1 MILLYKMPLH
11 MRKALKALF
20 VSGEKPTHVSLEPP
34 KIQALDF
41 FPSKMSLNG
50 MRDFMSEPMLPSLPA
65 GDALKIGSRT
75 PQHNGG
81 SLTTSPHV
89 NGDFPPSPRSQQI
102 DRHDSVA
109 SRTPEPHDTP
119 VKQPPN
125 EIRFSSAPLSEADG
139 LHSSQLL
146 SSQPGTP
153 TSEAG
158 GIPWSAAVGRA
169 SLGKSGRV
177 IDRLM
182 GDNDR
187 LQRDKTLATAKLE
200 EEVKKSE
207 SARSTVEALGTSNA
221 NLQSMHEIDKAALTR
236 KDRKIEEMR
245 TELEAERA
253 KREKAEAEIKITRRE
268 REEAVEKYKKEALK
282 EQEESRYA
290 STQYDVLSKSWKS
303 MESNYQRQ
311 TQKLRADIK
320 SLQDSNAKDQQKLSH
335 LEVITDQL
343 RQEGDKAKRA
353 KEYLFEEFEAYKQ
366 EQTKSL
372 SGIKERAERN
382 DTTNDEIL
390 REVESVLGQMRYV
403 VNVQKD
409 VKQAE

>member
-1 MILLYKMPLH
+1 
-11 MRKALKALF
+11 
-20 VSGEKPTHVSLEPP
+20 
-34 KIQALDF
+34 
-41 FPSKMSLNG
+41 
-50 MRDFMSEPMLPSLPA
+50 
-65 GDALKIGSRT
+65 
-75 PQHNGG
+75 
-81 SLTTSPHV
+81 
-89 NGDFPPSPRSQQI
+89 
-102 DRHDSVA
+102 
-109 SRTPEPHDTP
+109 
-119 VKQPPN
+119 
-125 EIRFSSAPLSEADG
+125 
-139 LHSSQLL
+139 
-146 SSQPGTP
+146 
-153 TSEAG
+153 
-158 GIPWSAAVGRA
+158 
-169 SLGKSGRV
+169 
-177 IDRLM
+177 M

-236 KDRKIEEMR
+236 KDRKIEEMK

-253 KREKAEAEIKITRRE
+253 RREKAEAEVKVTRRE
-268 REEAVEKYKKEALK
+268 REEAVEKYKKEAMK

-320 SLQDSNAKDQQKLSH
+320 SLQDSIARDQQKLSH

-353 KEYLFEEFEAYKQ
+353 KENLFEDFEAYKR
-366 EQTKSL
+366 EQSKSL

-382 DTTNDEIL
+382 DITNDEIL

-403 VNVQKD
+403 FNIKRD
-409 VKQAE
+409 VKHAE